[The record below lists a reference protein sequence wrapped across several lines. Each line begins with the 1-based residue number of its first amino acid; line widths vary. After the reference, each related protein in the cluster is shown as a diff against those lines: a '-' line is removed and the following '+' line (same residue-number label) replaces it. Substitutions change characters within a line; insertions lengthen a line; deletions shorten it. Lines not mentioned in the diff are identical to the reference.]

1 MVLHTLAD
9 NSWRAGRLN
18 GGLKDIEEAVRIRRA
33 LVDANPEMQPDL
45 DRSLELQ
52 KVLQAKGASEAVP
65 ATAP

>member
-18 GGLKDIEEAVRIRRA
+18 GGLKAIEEAVRIRRA

-52 KVLQAKGASEAVP
+52 KVLQGKGASVAVP
-65 ATAP
+65 ASAP